1 MIMTVPSCSMI
12 LFSRCIM
19 SKNAATCSSAKGA
32 AKFDE
37 EDFDRRL
44 RERNGP

>member
-1 MIMTVPSCSMI
+1 MMGARRVVTGDDSVY
-12 LFSRCIM
+12 
-19 SKNAATCSSAKGA
+19 SSAKGA

-44 RERNGP
+44 RERNER

>member
-1 MIMTVPSCSMI
+1 VY
-12 LFSRCIM
+12 
-19 SKNAATCSSAKGA
+19 SSAKGA

-44 RERNGP
+44 RERNER